1 MRTVKTILNDPRRIF
16 IIAEA
21 GSNWKVGSYKDDLRR
36 AEKLIKVAAECGADA
51 IKFQTYNARGVY
63 VSNAG
68 KSKYLSKSRITKTI
82 TEIFDEY
89 AMPYKMLKILSS
101 YCRKQNILFMSTPFS
116 IRDARA
122 VDKYVSIHKIASYEI
137 NHIPLLKFLAKTK
150 KPIIISSGASTN
162 KEIEFAIKTL
172 KKNGAKQIALLQ
184 CTAKYPAPL
193 ESMNLSVI
201 PKFKKKYSI
210 PVGLSDH
217 SIDPLVAPLTAIGF
231 GATILEKH
239 FTVDKHLD
247 GPDHFFA
254 LEPTELKNMIRSV
267 RAAEKTVGSGEKKI
281 LPDETELRR
290 FAVRSVQATMPIHKG
305 DVFRLGQNMEILR
318 PGNQKRGAEARFVLS
333 IEGKKSRRNIRNGE
347 GITLRDCVS

>member
-1 MRTVKTILNDPRRIF
+1 MKIKLDNPNHVF
-16 IIAEA
+16 VIAEA
-21 GSNWKVGSYKDDLRR
+21 GSNWKVGNYGDDLRR
-36 AEKLIKVAAECGADA
+36 AKKLIKTAAECGADA
-51 IKFQTYNARGVY
+51 IKFQTYSAKGVY

-68 KSKYLSKSRITKTI
+68 KSKYLSKSGVTKTI

-89 AMPYKMLKILSS
+89 SMPYKMLKILSQ
-101 YCRKQNILFMSTPFS
+101 YCKKRNILFMSTPFS
-116 IRDARA
+116 INDAQA
-122 VDKYVSIHKIASYEI
+122 VDKCVSIHKIASYEI
-137 NHIPLLKFLAKTK
+137 NHVPLLKFLARTK

-162 KEIEFAIKTL
+162 EEIEFAIKTL

-184 CTAKYPAPL
+184 CTAKYPAPP

-217 SIDPLVAPLTAIGF
+217 SADPVVAPLTAVGF

-239 FTVDKHLD
+239 FTIDKHLD

-254 LEPTELKNMIRSV
+254 LDPTELKNMIHYV
-267 RAAEKTVGSGEKKI
+267 RTAEKTIGSGEKKI
-281 LPDETELRR
+281 LPDEAELRR
-290 FAVRSVQATMPIHKG
+290 FAVRSVQATKPIRKG
-305 DVFRLGQNMEILR
+305 DVFRLGYNMEILR

-347 GITLRDCVS
+347 GITLQDCKS